1 LDPTGILAVF
11 LIFGGGTMFLMSIS
25 PIGRAYAE
33 RIRAKTHEMAP
44 PDPQVLA
51 ELDELRSQVSELHER
66 VDFTERLLAERR
78 EASQLPP
85 T

>member
-1 LDPTGILAVF
+1 MDPTGILAVF

>member
-1 LDPTGILAVF
+1 MDPTGILAVF

-25 PIGRAYAE
+25 PIGRAFAE

-44 PDPQVLA
+44 PDPHVLA

-78 EASQLPP
+78 DAPQLPP

>member
-1 LDPTGILAVF
+1 MDPTGILAVF
-11 LIFGGGTMFLMSIS
+11 LIFGGGTMFLMSVS